1 MPFWSDERL
10 EHLEAALDALDDA
23 VMVVDEDLC
32 IVAFNRAAE
41 KLTGFTRQEALGSR
55 CFEVCA
61 GRFCRRVCDIEGL
74 FATRRPPE
82 DFESPV
88 LSKDGRVRLV
98 RVRTVPLTGR
108 GNRILAA
115 VRILRDVT
123 AELGSRPGVDQRER
137 DRCKG
142 YGRLV
147 GASRPM
153 LRLYEALEA
162 LRDSEWPILV
172 QGPPGTETDW
182 VALTLHELGIRSA
195 GPFVPVL
202 TEGLPPVTVRER
214 LLGDRDHS
222 EAHGHAP
229 VGALHLAHEGT
240 LFVEDIAD
248 LPADCQAALA
258 RHLDAWRPGQWP
270 DVRIV
275 AGTHHR
281 LEDLVVTGSFDKGL
295 AAVLQQRRVVVP
307 PLVDRLDD
315 IPLLAEKILADM
327 TPQAQPLPQLTGA
340 ALARLMSYPFPGNV
354 RELERIL
361 RAAAILA
368 QGPAIDAPHLVLP
381 HPPSPA
387 SPDPALAPNAGALS
401 REQLLQALE
410 AHHWQIGQCARALG
424 INRTTLWRRMKRLGL
439 QRPRAS

>member
-172 QGPPGTETDW
+172 QGPRHGDR
-182 VALTLHELGIRSA
+182 LGSPHSPRARHPVGRPLRARAHRRPPPCHSA
-195 GPFVPVL
+195 G
-202 TEGLPPVTVRER
+202 
-214 LLGDRDHS
+214 
-222 EAHGHAP
+222 
-229 VGALHLAHEGT
+229 
-240 LFVEDIAD
+240 
-248 LPADCQAALA
+248 AAA
-258 RHLDAWRPGQWP
+258 RGSGPLRGPWP
-270 DVRIV
+270 C
-275 AGTHHR
+275 AG
-281 LEDLVVTGSFDKGL
+281 G
-295 AAVLQQRRVVVP
+295 
-307 PLVDRLDD
+307 
-315 IPLLAEKILADM
+315 
-327 TPQAQPLPQLTGA
+327 
-340 ALARLMSYPFPGNV
+340 
-354 RELERIL
+354 
-361 RAAAILA
+361 RAA
-368 QGPAIDAPHLVLP
+368 
-381 HPPSPA
+381 
-387 SPDPALAPNAGALS
+387 S
-401 REQLLQALE
+401 R
-410 AHHWQIGQCARALG
+410 
-424 INRTTLWRRMKRLGL
+424 
-439 QRPRAS
+439 S